1 MLKKQLRSLQQ
12 VGPGVV
18 TLAIAVIAWIIVA
31 DSGRTDGGWLG
42 WWAIPSLGVCVIL
55 LTAVN
60 LLLLRA
66 SRRGRQDTS
75 LRLAAAR
82 GRAQIADRARAR
94 ALGTI
99 SAEFRT
105 PLNAIMVFAE
115 LLTKGFVDGSVRKRA
130 EYAASIFISGQQLL
144 EKLDALLDQARLE
157 AGELNLQ
164 YEEVD
169 PKRLLDVVVRLV
181 EPEARINGVTLE
193 LPQGQTPFILLAD
206 SRRLK
211 HVFATILSN
220 AVRLTRREGHVSVEM
235 RGTRD
240 GGGEIVLAHTG
251 TGMTEDELSQALDPV
266 APSDGTVARIRES
279 SWRGLWL
286 ARSLVE
292 LHGGALSVRS
302 APSAGTTIAIGF
314 PRERIVLRNVSHAL
328 AAD

>member
-1 MLKKQLRSLQQ
+1 MTVLAWSLVADTLRDSMALSGSWGPVALGIVVTTLAGVNLYILRSMRH
-12 VGPGVV
+12 
-18 TLAIAVIAWIIVA
+18 
-31 DSGRTDGGWLG
+31 D
-42 WWAIPSLGVCVIL
+42 
-55 LTAVN
+55 
-60 LLLLRA
+60 
-66 SRRGRQDTS
+66 RQDTA
-75 LRLAAAR
+75 LRLAASR
-82 GRAQIADRARAR
+82 GRAQIAERARAR

-115 LLTKGFVDGSVRKRA
+115 LLTKGFVDGSPRKRA
-130 EYAASIFISGQQLL
+130 EYASSIFISGQQLL

-169 PKRLLDVVVRLV
+169 PKRLLDIVIRLV

-193 LPQGQTPFILLAD
+193 LPQGPTPFVLLAD

-220 AVRLTRREGHVSVEM
+220 AVRLTRRDGHVSVEM

-240 GGGEIVLAHTG
+240 GGAEIVLAHTG

-266 APSDGTVARIRES
+266 APTDGTVSRIRES

-292 LHGGALSVRS
+292 LHGGALTMRS
-302 APSAGTTIAIGF
+302 APTAGSTVAIAF
-314 PRERIVLRNVSHAL
+314 PRERIVLRNVTHAL